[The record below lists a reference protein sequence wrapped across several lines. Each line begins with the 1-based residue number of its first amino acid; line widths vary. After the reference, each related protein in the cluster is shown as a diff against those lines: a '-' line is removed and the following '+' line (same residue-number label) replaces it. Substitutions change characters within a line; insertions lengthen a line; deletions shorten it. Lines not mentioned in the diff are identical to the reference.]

1 MQEGE
6 DSGKKHYYVNNF
18 HWNFCFQENEEEL
31 RYHHKVFLPAEIET
45 KTEIAGG
52 HVGDVVPD
60 NIAEQPKGGENV
72 LVVNMDAG
80 VESIEACM

>member
-1 MQEGE
+1 MLIIYT
-6 DSGKKHYYVNNF
+6 KIL
-18 HWNFCFQENEEEL
+18 CFQEDEEEL
-31 RYHHKVFLPAEIET
+31 RYHRKVFLPAEIET

-60 NIAEQPKGGENV
+60 NIAEQPRGGENV